1 MQKKEGKVYEVGY
14 IIVPSVSPDHVAKE
28 VDALKAI
35 LSKNEAEIVSEEAP
49 KMKQLAY
56 PMLKVTGAIRNK
68 FDTGYFG
75 WIKFSAT
82 AEAVLEIKKAI
93 DLSEKVL
100 RHLLITTVA
109 ENTLYGAK
117 LAPVEKT
124 VAAVSASPSAIG
136 EKEVEKL
143 EINQEELDKS
153 IDKLVI

>member
-14 IIVPSVSPDHVAKE
+14 IIVPTVAPDHVAKE

-35 LSKNEAEIVSEEAP
+35 LSKNKAEVISEEFP
-49 KMKQLAY
+49 KMRTLAY
-56 PMLKVTGAIRNK
+56 QMLKVVGAQRSK

-75 WIKFSAT
+75 WVKFSAT
-82 AEAVLEIKKAI
+82 EEAVLEIKKAI

-117 LAPVEKT
+117 HAPVEKAPALST
-124 VAAVSASPSAIG
+124 DKVEEKAEVS
-136 EKEVEKL
+136 
-143 EINQEELDKS
+143 QEDLDKS